1 MKYSRTHFSCCNL
14 STWENSSPYFKH
26 TKGNIY
32 HINKSDNSNNKK
44 NPRWTYDENKHV
56 VT

>member
-1 MKYSRTHFSCCNL
+1 MNYSRTHFSCCNL